1 MRKFV
6 CWAILLAFSLQLPAS
21 ASPKDEPTVE
31 TIKHKI
37 AKSVDE
43 QLRISITTKD
53 GRKLQGYVSQAR
65 ADDFMLSN
73 EGTSTTL
80 KYDEVSRVKIPMS
93 HGRKLA
99 ILWLFSG
106 AIAGTSIALAHH

>member
-6 CWAILLAFSLQLPAS
+6 CWAILLAFSFQSLAW
-21 ASPKDEPTVE
+21 ASPKDEPSVE
-31 TIKHKI
+31 TIRHKI
-37 AKSVDE
+37 SKSVDQ
-43 QLRISITTKD
+43 QLRISIATKD

-65 ADDFMLSN
+65 ADDFILSN

-80 KYDEVSRVKIPMS
+80 KYDEISRVNIPMS
-93 HGRKLA
+93 RGMKRA
-99 ILWLFSG
+99 ILWVTSG